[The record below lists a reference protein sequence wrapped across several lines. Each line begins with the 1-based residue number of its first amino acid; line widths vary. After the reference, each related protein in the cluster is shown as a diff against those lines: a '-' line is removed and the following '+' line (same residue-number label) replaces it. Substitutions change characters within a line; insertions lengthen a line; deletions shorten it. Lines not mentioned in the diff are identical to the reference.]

1 MAGQIGDEHP
11 VACRKRGCEGA
22 PVLDRPAETVHEHE
36 RRTGPAD
43 RIAKPCST
51 PLELSFLESVQA
63 VFAVRHQEGIF
74 FANGFFW
81 RAGRVMPATTTSKG
95 AI

>member
-1 MAGQIGDEHP
+1 M
-11 VACRKRGCEGA
+11 
-22 PVLDRPAETVHEHE
+22 HEHE
-36 RRTGPAD
+36 RRTRAAD
-43 RIAKPCST
+43 RITEPRST
-51 PLELSFLESVQA
+51 PLELSLLEPVQA